1 MERSCGSYMNKRPFC
16 LSYFSSFSS
25 FAGFFE
31 QWTPSYIHFFF
42 SCREQCC
49 PFEFPSLTVIL
60 KHSHRFINFIPL
72 LMADPL
78 PSFVPA
84 LMTWA
89 FKKESLCIS
98 NTNSFFPPKKK
109 KKKNT
114 LSSFPFLHCFL
125 LFKHPHPF
133 APIKPSYYGTGEKPR
148 LLPP

>member
-1 MERSCGSYMNKRPFC
+1 MKRSCSSYVNKRPFC

-49 PFEFPSLTVIL
+49 PFEFHNLAVIL
-60 KHSHRFINFIPL
+60 KHSHHFINFIPL
-72 LMADPL
+72 LMADPS

-89 FKKESLCIS
+89 FKKESLCVS
-98 NTNSFFPPKKK
+98 NTNSFFPKKH
-109 KKKNT
+109 T
-114 LSSFPFLHCFL
+114 LSIPFSS
-125 LFKHPHPF
+125 PF
-133 APIKPSYYGTGEKPR
+133 SSSSQRLTPICSDQTLILWR
-148 LLPP
+148 R